1 VKLLWKIAREAR
13 RYRGLLFLGALS
25 TLFLTMLNLTAPRIL
40 ARMTGIV
47 QRGVRDPGAI
57 TALAAALLG
66 LYALRV
72 LFRFFSNYL
81 SHKAAW
87 NLVKDLRMKVYNQL
101 QGFSLSFFHRR
112 QTGDLMSRVVND
124 TATFELLYAHII
136 PESVTNAVTLIGV
149 TAILFSINA
158 RLALLTCIPIPFILA
173 SGWVLM
179 KKVRPRFRAMQKSL
193 AGLNSQLQDNIS
205 GMQEIQAFGQ
215 QERESGRVDQ
225 KAGEYTR
232 AMLSALKLNAI
243 FHPSVEFLTALG
255 TVIVVGFGGAL
266 AYRAEL
272 NAEEVVA
279 FLLYLALFYAPITG
293 LAQLLENAQHAL
305 AGAERVLEILDATTE
320 VADRPGAPDIP
331 PVKGHIRFEE
341 VSFHYVEGSPVLDR
355 VSFEVK
361 PGQMTALVGPTGVGK
376 TTIIHLA
383 ARFYDP
389 SSGRVTLDGHDLREV
404 TQNSVR
410 GSISLVL
417 QDTFLFN
424 GTIAENIAY
433 AKPSASMEEIVNA
446 ARIAGIYNDIMEM
459 PAQFDTETGERG
471 VRLSGGQKQRI
482 SIARAVLRD
491 SPVLILDE
499 ATASVDIQ
507 TEAQIQAAIQRM
519 SGKRTII
526 AIAHR
531 LSTIRNA
538 DEILVL
544 KEGRIVQ
551 RGRHEDLIK
560 EPGMYRDLCAG
571 QEEEHKRRRA
581 GNPPD
586 RRSAAGTGAR
596 RVKTV

>member
-1 VKLLWKIAREAR
+1 M
-13 RYRGLLFLGALS
+13 GAIS
-25 TLFLTMLNLTAPRIL
+25 TLLLTLLNLIAPRIL

-47 QRGVRDPGAI
+47 QRGVTPEGLNEI
-57 TALAAALLG
+57 IILAFILLG
-66 LYALRV
+66 IFLLRI
-72 LFRFFSNYL
+72 LFRFLSNYM

-87 NLVKDLRMKVYNQL
+87 NLVKDLRMKVYNQI
-101 QGFSLSFFHRR
+101 QGFSISFFHKR

-136 PESVTNAVTLIGV
+136 PESVTNFVTLAGV
-149 TAILFSINA
+149 IVILISINST
-158 RLALLTCIPIPFILA
+158 LALLTFIPVPFILA

-179 KKVRPRFRAMQKSL
+179 KKVRPRFREMQASQ

-215 QERESGRVDQ
+215 QEKESGRVGE
-225 KAGEYTR
+225 KAHEFTK
-232 AMLSALKLNAI
+232 AMLSALKINAI
-243 FHPSVEFLTALG
+243 FHPSVEFLTSLG
-255 TVIVVGFGGAL
+255 IVIVVGFGGVL
-266 AYRAEL
+266 AFQSRLQAEDL
-272 NAEEVVA
+272 VA
-279 FLLYLALFYAPITG
+279 FFLYLAWLYAPITG
-293 LAQLLENAQHAL
+293 LAQLLENAQQSL
-305 AGAERVLEILDATTE
+305 AGAERVLEILDLTTE
-320 VADRPGAPDIP
+320 VADKPGAADIP
-331 PVKGHIRFEE
+331 PVEGHIIFED
-341 VSFHYVEGSPVLDR
+341 VSFQYNEGNTVLDR
-355 VSFEVK
+355 ISFEVK
-361 PGQMTALVGPTGVGK
+361 PGQMIALVGPTGVGK

-389 SSGRVTLDGHDLREV
+389 TSGKILLDGHDLRDV

-410 GSISLVL
+410 SQISLVL

-433 AKPSASMEEIVNA
+433 AKPSATTDEIIA
-446 ARIAGIYNDIMEM
+446 AAKTAGIYDDIMEM
-459 PAQFDTETGERG
+459 PRQFDTETGERG

-499 ATASVDIQ
+499 ATASVDMQ

-531 LSTIRNA
+531 LSTIRSA

-544 KEGRIVQ
+544 KEGKIIQ
-551 RGRHEDLIK
+551 RGRHRDLINT
-560 EPGMYRDLCAG
+560 PGMYRDLCAG
-571 QEEEHKRRRA
+571 QESE
-581 GNPPD
+581 
-586 RRSAAGTGAR
+586 
-596 RVKTV
+596 V